1 MVVDV
6 LPVRM
11 GGNNK
16 RILALGKTHGKF
28 VAHLVS
34 FLCSDFPRTKGLP
47 YLISNHIAF
56 LPASVYEII
65 LPLGKHKFFI
75 CCQGAASIAADKLSL
90 LGLVRVFNI
99 VCAIFQ
105 AGCNGHALV
114 FVQRNQPCCCQ
125 RHHPPYCKEKCRP
138 EAASESFF

>member
-6 LPVRM
+6 LPVRV

-56 LPASVYEII
+56 LPASVYEVV
-65 LPLGKHKFFI
+65 LPLGEHKLFI
-75 CCQGAASIAADKLSL
+75 CCQGAAGIATDKLPL
-90 LGLVRVFNI
+90 FGLVRVFDI
-99 VCAIFQ
+99 VRAIFQ
-105 AGCNGHALV
+105 TGCNSHAFV
-114 FVQRNQPCCCQ
+114 FV
-125 RHHPPYCKEKCRP
+125 
-138 EAASESFF
+138 